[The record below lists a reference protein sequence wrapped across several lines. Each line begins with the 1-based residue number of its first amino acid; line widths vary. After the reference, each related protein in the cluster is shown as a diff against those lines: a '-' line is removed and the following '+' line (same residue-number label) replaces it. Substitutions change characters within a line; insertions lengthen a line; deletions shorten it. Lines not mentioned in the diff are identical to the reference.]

1 LGNKEYS
8 SKSIFSKAIF
18 NVAFQVFPILVA
30 LILMPVLIN
39 NLGKD
44 FWAKYT
50 TGISIIFLSNYF
62 SFGIGPTLNR
72 RISELV
78 GKKNH
83 KKVGSEIEKCIS
95 LSYLLGGG
103 FLAVFLVLLLAAY
116 FTKAFSILQS
126 PTDFLFYLITTT
138 CFLVVLLTI
147 PYRSTL
153 EAFSDFYFLSVFR
166 ALSSSMLFLVPF
178 VLWLFGFGTLTISA
192 WCLLIFYLIIWILF
206 YMRATKHKIEYG
218 FSFARPFQRKLATG
232 VVRPNRDFLS
242 ETLSFSIFFLCSATV
257 LFLDRFYY
265 ALFFD
270 TKLLSDH
277 VTMLDLFNRAAIVTG
292 TISLVYFSAISVWYN
307 EENFL
312 RIKKNLRFQFTVV
325 AFLFTAIIIFSIF
338 FLKDLMAWWLSESFS
353 DFIANVSF
361 PLLLGIL
368 LINFE
373 ILMIRPLQA
382 IGQINKVNRW
392 LVFSTSTYVA
402 MILFIGFFELIYYH
416 YIALVLKG
424 SIDCIALF
432 IMLKKEKLI

>member
-1 LGNKEYS
+1 
-8 SKSIFSKAIF
+8 
-18 NVAFQVFPILVA
+18 
-30 LILMPVLIN
+30 
-39 NLGKD
+39 
-44 FWAKYT
+44 
-50 TGISIIFLSNYF
+50 
-62 SFGIGPTLNR
+62 
-72 RISELV
+72 
-78 GKKNH
+78 
-83 KKVGSEIEKCIS
+83 
-95 LSYLLGGG
+95 
-103 FLAVFLVLLLAAY
+103 
-116 FTKAFSILQS
+116 
-126 PTDFLFYLITTT
+126 
-138 CFLVVLLTI
+138 
-147 PYRSTL
+147 
-153 EAFSDFYFLSVFR
+153 
-166 ALSSSMLFLVPF
+166 
-178 VLWLFGFGTLTISA
+178 
-192 WCLLIFYLIIWILF
+192 
-206 YMRATKHKIEYG
+206 
-218 FSFARPFQRKLATG
+218 
-232 VVRPNRDFLS
+232 
-242 ETLSFSIFFLCSATV
+242 
-257 LFLDRFYY
+257 
-265 ALFFD
+265 
-270 TKLLSDH
+270 
-277 VTMLDLFNRAAIVTG
+277 MLDLFNRAAIVTG